1 MKRLLTFATG
11 LISAFALSACGGLS
25 GRVGLASCT
34 ASERG
39 ECPEINDRTLFIRD
53 TSLLTYYD
61 PDGTFY
67 RLGSTEIIKG
77 QWQVDETGTQLTTHL
92 FAAGKF
98 GPQPLNDYMNRG
110 TSLQGD
116 PGLLSENSRGFF
128 IPRFTE
134 QPLDEIISQV
144 RAR

>member
-1 MKRLLTFATG
+1 MKGLLTFATG
-11 LISAFALSACGGLS
+11 VVSALALSACGGLS
-25 GRVGLASCT
+25 GRTGAASCT

-39 ECPEINDRTLFIRD
+39 ECPEINDRTLFVRD

-61 PDGTFY
+61 PSGTFY

-77 QWQVDETGTQLTTHL
+77 QWQVDETGTQLTTHM

-98 GPQPLNDYMNRG
+98 GPQSLADYVNRG
-110 TSLQGD
+110 DSVQGD
-116 PGLLSENSRGFF
+116 PALLSQNSRGSF

-134 QPLDEIISQV
+134 QSLDEIISQV